1 MAQRGARLR
10 QHRLQ
15 LRRTLHRIFLPTRM
29 PCLFLPRHPRAVAEA
44 AVAVVDGAVEEEA
57 MQ

>member
-1 MAQRGARLR
+1 
-10 QHRLQ
+10 
-15 LRRTLHRIFLPTRM
+15 M
-29 PCLFLPRHPRAVAEA
+29 PCLFLPRHPRAVA